1 MLWLTGGPGCSAFSG
16 LVIEIGNT
24 NSVSKFYFCS
34 ILMYVPSDKSRDLEI
49 LLYLHVAGPIA
60 FKNEE
65 YNGSL
70 PNLVLRPHSWTKVPC
85 MHLIF
90 CWLKSIFLAFIVF
103 FFPLIMLCL
112 FTGIYHNYF
121 WQVSSII
128 FVDLAVSTGFT
139 YATTKFATQ
148 RRTGYQF
155 TKSFNFLGRCSSKF
169 YCFYFTI

>member
-34 ILMYVPSDKSRDLEI
+34 ILMYVPSNKSWDLEI
-49 LLYLHVAGPIA
+49 LFYLHVVGPFA
-60 FKNEE
+60 FKYEE
-65 YNGSL
+65 YNGRL

-103 FFPLIMLCL
+103 FWLCYAYLLL
-112 FTGIYHNYF
+112 FTIN
-121 WQVSSII
+121 I
-128 FVDLAVSTGFT
+128 FDRLVAL
-139 YATTKFATQ
+139 Y
-148 RRTGYQF
+148 
-155 TKSFNFLGRCSSKF
+155 L
-169 YCFYFTI
+169 